1 MIPIGKLVARNR
13 PSIIPGAALC
23 VAIGAIALGV
33 QYLEADFLGRAYI
46 EAIVIAIVLGALIR
60 TVWKPG
66 PRWVRGIDF
75 SAKTLLEFAVAM
87 LGASIS
93 IRAIVTQ
100 GLGLLLGVA
109 VVVAAS
115 ILASY
120 TIGRLFGLSQ
130 RLALLVACG
139 NSICGNSAI
148 AAVAPI
154 IEAEPDDIVSSIAF
168 TAILGVAVV
177 LLLPLLVPLLSLSQM
192 QYGVVAGLTVY
203 AVPQVL
209 AATFPVGILATQI
222 GTLVKLMRVLMLGP
236 TLLLVSLRARRGGTD
251 SNAPLRFFPLARLVP
266 WFILVFLLLAA
277 VRSAGWVP
285 QPLLGPLIEGAALLT
300 IVAMA
305 ALGLAVDVRDLKRAG
320 LGVML
325 TALIAILLLGGIS
338 IALIRVLSVS

>member
-23 VAIGAIALGV
+23 VAIGAIAFGV
-33 QYLEADFLGRAYI
+33 QYLEADFIGRAYI

-177 LLLPLLVPLLSLSQM
+177 LLLPLLV
-192 QYGVVAGLTVY
+192 
-203 AVPQVL
+203 
-209 AATFPVGILATQI
+209 
-222 GTLVKLMRVLMLGP
+222 
-236 TLLLVSLRARRGGTD
+236 
-251 SNAPLRFFPLARLVP
+251 
-266 WFILVFLLLAA
+266 
-277 VRSAGWVP
+277 
-285 QPLLGPLIEGAALLT
+285 
-300 IVAMA
+300 
-305 ALGLAVDVRDLKRAG
+305 
-320 LGVML
+320 
-325 TALIAILLLGGIS
+325 
-338 IALIRVLSVS
+338 